1 MMRIPVKFACS
12 VVCLFTILGFNSL
25 ALAGDI
31 NPPPGPI
38 GPTMKTLTEVEPR
51 VPVQSLPGSATAL
64 HVISESGSYYLTGNI
79 TGVTG
84 KNGIEVAADNI
95 SIDLNGF
102 SLVGAVGAV
111 SAVAILE
118 PHHSLTVKNGSMI
131 AWPGA
136 AVGGGVDPDSSLIR
150 NLIVKSSSGG
160 GISVG
165 ARSIVAECSI
175 DAFGSGIIVGE
186 GSIVRDCTVTS
197 GGSVGITA
205 GQDVRILDC
214 LINKCG
220 NDGIRAGSKCVIRG
234 CSVSNNRR
242 AGIRVSGDKAVV
254 IGNTCNDNG
263 QGLVGHGIFVDGN
276 FGSRVEGNYCAGNDI
291 GIQTTGASEVVI
303 RNLAAGNGTNYMI
316 NGGII
321 ATDLATA
328 SPWANLEF

>member
-1 MMRIPVKFACS
+1 MRNRISLVRS
-12 VVCLFTILGFNSL
+12 TVCLSAILGFNSL

-51 VPVQSLPGSATAL
+51 VPVQSLPGSATAI
-64 HVISESGSYYLTGNI
+64 HVISEPGSYYLTGNI

-84 KNGIEVAADNI
+84 KNGIEIAADNI

-102 SLVGAVGAV
+102 SLLGSAGVV
-111 SAVAILE
+111 SAIAVLE
-118 PHHSLTVKNGSMI
+118 PHHSLTVKNGSI
-131 AWPGA
+131 AWQGVA
-136 AVGGGVDPDSSLIR
+136 IGGGATDPDSSLITD
-150 NLIVKSSSGG
+150 LIVQSPNGG
-160 GISVG
+160 GVNVG
-165 ARSIVAECSI
+165 KNSTVARCSI
-175 DAFGSGIIVGE
+175 IAFGGGLVVGE
-186 GSIVRDCTVTS
+186 GSIVQDCTITAI
-197 GGSVGITA
+197 GSVGINA
-205 GQDVRILDC
+205 GQNVRILDC

-220 NDGIRAGSKCVIRG
+220 NDGIRAGSKCFIRG
-234 CSVSNNRR
+234 CTVNNNRR

-303 RNLAAGNGTNYMI
+303 RNLASGNGTNYMI
-316 NGGII
+316 NGGIV